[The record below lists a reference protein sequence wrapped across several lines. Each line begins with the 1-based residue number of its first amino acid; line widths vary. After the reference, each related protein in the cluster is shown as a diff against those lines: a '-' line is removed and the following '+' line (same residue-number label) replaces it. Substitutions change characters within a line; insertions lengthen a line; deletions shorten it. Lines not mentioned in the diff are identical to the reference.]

1 MKRALI
7 AVVILSVAMA
17 GGCGKKESAGGKAGK
32 NAQGKIEIEV
42 ASFQGGFGL
51 DFFEYAAREYEKTHP
66 DVSIRV
72 WGEPRI
78 WEKLRPRFNQGDVPD
93 LTWPGWGMDTWG
105 LVAEGQVM
113 PLDKYLDS
121 KSYDGKARWKDTYI
135 PALLEKGKLDG
146 HYYILP
152 FNNNVFGWWYNVDM
166 FRKHGW
172 QPPKTYEELLALC
185 EKIKKAGIAPITYQG
200 KYPTYMLRGFLFPWV
215 ISAGGYQAFKDAE
228 NLKPG
233 AWNSPAFVKAAE
245 MVKQLADRGCFQQG
259 AMGMD
264 HTGSQMEFV
273 LGRAAMI
280 PCGTWLGSEMKK
292 QIPSSFHMAFINP
305 PALAHGKGDPT
316 ATSTAIEYWIIPAKS
331 KHPDIAADFF
341 KFMTSLDMAKKFV
354 ERKNT
359 LMCIKGA
366 DQVKLAPDL
375 VDAAR
380 LAREAK
386 TVWDADYRDW
396 YRDLGQQT
404 ENAMADLLNGIATPK
419 QCVDRMEKAT
429 TETRNDKN
437 IPKHKVE

>member
-1 MKRALI
+1 MRKVVFILVVAL
-7 AVVILSVAMA
+7 AMA
-17 GGCGKKESAGGKAGK
+17 LMGCGNKQTASSGKSA
-32 NAQGKIEIEV
+32 NGKIEIEV

-51 DFFEYAAREYEKTHP
+51 DFFEKAAKEYEKTHP
-66 DVSIRV
+66 NVSIRV

-93 LTWPGWGMDTWG
+93 LCWPGWGMDTWA

-113 PLDKYLDS
+113 PLDKYLDGE
-121 KSYDGKARWKDTYI
+121 SYDGTEKWKDTYI
-135 PALLEKGKLDG
+135 PALLEKGKFNG

-152 FNNNVFGWWYNVDM
+152 FNNNIFGWWYNVDM
-166 FRKHGW
+166 FKKHGW
-172 QPPKTYEELLALC
+172 APPKTYEELLVLC

-200 KYPTYMLRGFLFPWV
+200 KYPTYMLRGFVFPWV

-233 AWNSPAFVKAAE
+233 AWSSPAFLKAAQ
-245 MVKQLADRGCFQQG
+245 MVKELKDKGYFQDG

-292 QIPSSFHMAFINP
+292 QIPPGFHMAYMNP
-305 PALAHGKGDPT
+305 PMLAKGKDGT

-341 KFMTSLDMAKKFV
+341 KYMSSLPKAKQFV
-354 ERKNT
+354 EEKNT
-359 LMCIKGA
+359 LMSIKSA
-366 DQVKLAPDL
+366 DEVKLPVDL
-375 VDAAR
+375 VEPAKCAR
-380 LAREAK
+380 QAK
-386 TVWDADYRDW
+386 VIWDADYRDW
-396 YRDLGQQT
+396 YRALGQET
-404 ENAMADLLNGIATPK
+404 ENAMADLLNGVATP
-419 QCVDRMEKAT
+419 QQFVDRMEKAAA
-429 TETRNDKN
+429 ETRGDKN
-437 IPKHKVE
+437 IPKHKI

>member
-1 MKRALI
+1 MRKLAI
-7 AVVILSVAMA
+7 AVAIALAILPA
-17 GGCGKKESAGGKAGK
+17 GCGKKAQGKAGRV
-32 NAQGKIEIEV
+32 EIEV

-66 DVSIRV
+66 NVSIRV

-113 PLDKYLDS
+113 PL
-121 KSYDGKARWKDTYI
+121 
-135 PALLEKGKLDG
+135 EKGKLNG

-172 QPPKTYEELLALC
+172 QPPKTYEELLVLC
-185 EKIKKAGIAPITYQG
+185 DKIKKAGIAPMTYQG

-215 ISAGGYQAFKDAE
+215 ISAGGYAAFRDAE

-233 AWNSPAFVKAAE
+233 AWNSPAFLKAAQ
-245 MVKQLADRGCFQQG
+245 MVKELADKGCFQEG

-273 LGRAAMI
+273 LGHAAMI

-292 QIPSSFHMAFINP
+292 QIPPRFHMAYINP
-305 PALAHGKGDPT
+305 PVLAHGKGDPT
-316 ATSTAIEYWIIPAKS
+316 ATSTSIEYWIIPAKS
-331 KHPDIAADFF
+331 KHPGIAADLF
-341 KFMTSLDMAKKFV
+341 KFMTSLEMAKKFV
-354 ERKNT
+354 QQKDT

-366 DQVKLAPDL
+366 DQVKLPPDL

-380 LAREAK
+380 CAREAK
-386 TVWDADYRDW
+386 TIYGADYADW
-396 YRDLGQQT
+396 YRSFAT
-404 ENAMADLLNGIATPK
+404 ETEHAMADLLNGVATPK
-419 QCVDRMEKAT
+419 QCVDRMEKAA
-429 TETRNDKN
+429 TETRNDKS
-437 IPKHKVE
+437 IPKHRVE